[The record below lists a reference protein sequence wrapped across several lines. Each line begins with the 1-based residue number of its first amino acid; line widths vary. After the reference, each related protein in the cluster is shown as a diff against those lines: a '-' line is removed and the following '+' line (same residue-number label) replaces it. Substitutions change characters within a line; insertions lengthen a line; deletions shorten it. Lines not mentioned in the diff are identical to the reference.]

1 MQHYIALALSVIVLI
16 AFFALYKPKRKDFSW
31 DEKPEDM
38 DAPDSPAPEGKAIIV
53 PVEIKEDSKNSPF
66 KAPEL
71 KRYRLD
77 EDFELII
84 IAGVVYLVHDA
95 RYTVTMLKEPDGC
108 PLSETRM
115 NEKKGEPFKF
125 S

>member
-16 AFFALYKPKRKDFSW
+16 AFFVLYKPKRKDISW
-31 DEKPEDM
+31 DEKPEGM
-38 DAPDSPAPEGKAIIV
+38 DAPDSSAPEGKAIIA

-77 EDFELII
+77 DDFELII

-108 PLSETRM
+108 PLSEAGLSEGKST
-115 NEKKGEPFKF
+115 FF
-125 S
+125 